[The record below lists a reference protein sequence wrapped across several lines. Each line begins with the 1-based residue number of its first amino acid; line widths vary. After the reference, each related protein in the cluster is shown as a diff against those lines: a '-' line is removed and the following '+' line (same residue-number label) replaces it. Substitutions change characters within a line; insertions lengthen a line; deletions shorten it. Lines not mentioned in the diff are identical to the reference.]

1 VRWDNEYFVLGEA
14 PVVSSNHGIYLW
26 TYIYSENAMAFWSFL
41 CYDPSGG
48 ERMGFHAWYDA
59 LPPALMAEVD
69 RALDLLSRER
79 RWVEGF
85 YKELDGACEGLGEI
99 RIDAP
104 SPSNTKICVRILGFT
119 DLRKRVFHLLVGFE
133 KTAGD
138 EYRVE
143 CPRALRRKQG
153 VLKDGSRAPPC
164 EFP

>member
-1 VRWDNEYFVLGEA
+1 
-14 PVVSSNHGIYLW
+14 
-26 TYIYSENAMAFWSFL
+26 MAVWSFL
-41 CYDPSGG
+41 CYDPSG

-69 RALDLLSRER
+69 RALDLLSREK
-79 RWVEGF
+79 RWVEAF
-85 YKELDGACEGLGEI
+85 YKELDGACEGLGEV

-104 SPSNTKICVRILGFT
+104 SRSTKIRICLRILGFP

-133 KTAGD
+133 KIIGD

-143 CPRALRRKQG
+143 CPKALRRKQG